1 MKTSCL
7 IVAVV
12 LLAGAVRAQEGPRKA
27 EDEQRSPPR
36 VAKAKYS
43 AEKKTLEVQSLV
55 PESVTQS
62 YIVRLPVTVQ
72 REVDGKIISE
82 EFQRDETRQRIV
94 TKWTPLVKEYPLD
107 QIEVRTVK
115 GQRAVP
121 SELPRLF
128 AGELRPVVL
137 VDRIVSHGVG
147 KPVVKVEDVDPTF
160 LQLLKENTLI
170 VLLPPV
176 PELPPPPVVL
186 PAVPQGR

>member
-1 MKTSCL
+1 MRTSCM
-7 IVAVV
+7 IVVVV
-12 LLAGAVRAQEGPRKA
+12 LLAGVAGAQEGLRKA
-27 EDEQRSPPR
+27 EEEQRSPPR

-43 AEKKTLEVQSLV
+43 VEKKVLQVQSFV
-55 PESVTQS
+55 PENVTQS

-94 TKWTPLVKEYPLD
+94 TKWMPLVKEYPLD

-115 GQRAVP
+115 GLKAVP

-137 VDRIVSHGVG
+137 VERIVTHGEG
-147 KPVVKVEDVDPTF
+147 KPVMTVEDVDPAF

-176 PELPPPPVVL
+176 PELPRSPILPP
-186 PAVPQGR
+186 